1 MESVS
6 DTLVDFD
13 PTTQIA
19 THVVEEDGIMTVAS
33 MQDAEDIVEANKLLY
48 NDVDERARY
57 GEHFTR
63 VASIPLSIWFNK
75 LVREGI
81 AFDETALT
89 RWLDDP
95 DQKAF
100 RTRPGKLSR

>member
-1 MESVS
+1 MGSVS

-13 PTTQIA
+13 PTTKIA

-33 MQDAEDIVEANKLLY
+33 MQDAEDIVEANKLFY
-48 NDVDERARY
+48 NSTDERARY
-57 GEHFTR
+57 GEKFTR
-63 VASIPLSIWFNK
+63 MASVPMNVYME
-75 LVREGI
+75 LVRTGVANDEA
-81 AFDETALT
+81 AFT

-95 DQKAF
+95 DNKAF